1 MHPSSKTAQQPQHSG
16 NIALQW
22 HRARSYATL
31 FANRPGSVGKLRPS
45 GPPGSLIC
53 EYIQNVQAQ
62 WQSFKLSYFRA
73 AISFWALK
81 MLSAGMAPRT
91 EEVG

>member
-1 MHPSSKTAQQPQHSG
+1 MPPCLPTDPV
-16 NIALQW
+16 
-22 HRARSYATL
+22 ARKAAT
-31 FANRPGSVGKLRPS
+31 GSVGKLRPS